1 MKKRFHQAGRGT
13 ALLLT
18 AALTLSGCA
27 GNTAETVN
35 ATATATTAAE
45 TPAESSAE
53 KEYSSTMTK
62 DKEESVY
69 VKADAS
75 GRTREIT
82 VETSLKVDPD
92 SDVIED
98 ISSLSDI
105 RNTKGDEEYTAQPDG
120 TILWENH
127 GEDIS
132 YKGTSESGLPLDVSI
147 SYFLDDKAI
156 TPEELAGKSGK
167 LRMRFDYENH
177 TETTVT
183 ADDKFVTLPIPFAA
197 VSTVILPSDTFSHI
211 EIEGGK
217 LITMDDQTLAVGY
230 ALPGIRDALH
240 LGDFEFTEDIDI
252 PEYVEITADVT
263 DFELAFTTT
272 IVTSGLF
279 SELDDDT
286 FDDTDDLSDSM
297 DELSDASEKLAD
309 GSDSLYEGIQ
319 SLEEYFDS
327 YLSGVSQLEEGAGT
341 LSQALSQLN
350 FGKSSLTSGSKALA
364 EGLGTLNQSLSQIQ
378 LPDALKGQSGTEESP
393 LAAAAASFAADAK
406 TLSTRFSDLQSAASG
421 LKSFAEEAKSY
432 ADQMENITSETETIL
447 SGQVISAASLNE
459 EAEKQASDALG
470 QALAASEIPEEQQ
483 TTLQQAFA
491 ENLKISLDDTLA
503 AAQEETLTQLTELK
517 AKLTELPAISVPE
530 SALDISEITEVL
542 TRMQG
547 TLSVLSAGADSLSA
561 LQELAPALAELQNG
575 ISAMSEAGSTLSS
588 GIDTLSTYLDQI
600 GTGADAL
607 SSGASALTTTG
618 SALAEGFSSLSD
630 GAKSFCEGVR
640 TFDEEGIKELTNL
653 AGDDLS
659 DLMRYIKSARL
670 ADQSYQSYAGL
681 SDGKTGSVRFI
692 IETDE
697 IKK

>member
-35 ATATATTAAE
+35 ATAAATTATE
-45 TPAESSAE
+45 TPTESSAE

-217 LITMDDQTLAVGY
+217 LITMDDQT
-230 ALPGIRDALH
+230 
-240 LGDFEFTEDIDI
+240 
-252 PEYVEITADVT
+252 
-263 DFELAFTTT
+263 FELAFTTT

-350 FGKSSLTSGSKALA
+350 SGKSGLTSGSKALA

-378 LPDALKGQSGTEESP
+378 LPDALKGQDNAEESP

-421 LKSFAEEAKSY
+421 LKSFAEEAKGY

-459 EAEKQASDALG
+459 EAEKQASNAFG

-547 TLSVLSAGADSLSA
+547 TLSVLSASADSLSA

-607 SSGASALTTTG
+607 SSGASALTTAG

-659 DLMRYIKSARL
+659 DLMRYIKAARL

>member
-183 ADDKFVTLPIPFAA
+183 ADDEFVTLPIPFAA

-211 EIEGGK
+211 EIEWWKADHDGRSDTGGW
-217 LITMDDQTLAVGY
+217 LC
-230 ALPGIRDALH
+230 
-240 LGDFEFTEDIDI
+240 
-252 PEYVEITADVT
+252 
-263 DFELAFTTT
+263 
-272 IVTSGLF
+272 
-279 SELDDDT
+279 
-286 FDDTDDLSDSM
+286 
-297 DELSDASEKLAD
+297 
-309 GSDSLYEGIQ
+309 
-319 SLEEYFDS
+319 
-327 YLSGVSQLEEGAGT
+327 
-341 LSQALSQLN
+341 
-350 FGKSSLTSGSKALA
+350 
-364 EGLGTLNQSLSQIQ
+364 
-378 LPDALKGQSGTEESP
+378 SP
-393 LAAAAASFAADAK
+393 RHPRCS
-406 TLSTRFSDLQSAASG
+406 
-421 LKSFAEEAKSY
+421 
-432 ADQMENITSETETIL
+432 
-447 SGQVISAASLNE
+447 
-459 EAEKQASDALG
+459 
-470 QALAASEIPEEQQ
+470 
-483 TTLQQAFA
+483 
-491 ENLKISLDDTLA
+491 
-503 AAQEETLTQLTELK
+503 
-517 AKLTELPAISVPE
+517 
-530 SALDISEITEVL
+530 
-542 TRMQG
+542 
-547 TLSVLSAGADSLSA
+547 
-561 LQELAPALAELQNG
+561 
-575 ISAMSEAGSTLSS
+575 SS
-588 GIDTLSTYLDQI
+588 G
-600 GTGADAL
+600 
-607 SSGASALTTTG
+607 
-618 SALAEGFSSLSD
+618 GF
-630 GAKSFCEGVR
+630 
-640 TFDEEGIKELTNL
+640 
-653 AGDDLS
+653 
-659 DLMRYIKSARL
+659 
-670 ADQSYQSYAGL
+670 
-681 SDGKTGSVRFI
+681 
-692 IETDE
+692 
-697 IKK
+697 

>member
-1 MKKRFHQAGRGT
+1 MKKRFHPAGRGT

-35 ATATATTAAE
+35 ATAAATTAAE

-82 VETSLKVDPD
+82 VETSLKADPD

-183 ADDKFVTLPIPFAA
+183 ADDEFVTLPIPFAA

-240 LGDFEFTEDIDI
+240 LGDFEFTEDLDI
-252 PEYVEITADVT
+252 PEYIEITADVT

-378 LPDALKGQSGTEESP
+378 LPDALRVRVALKNLRLQRLP
-393 LAAAAASFAADAK
+393 LP
-406 TLSTRFSDLQSAASG
+406 LPPTRRHCPHDSAICSR
-421 LKSFAEEAKSY
+421 
-432 ADQMENITSETETIL
+432 
-447 SGQVISAASLNE
+447 
-459 EAEKQASDALG
+459 
-470 QALAASEIPEEQQ
+470 P
-483 TTLQQAFA
+483 
-491 ENLKISLDDTLA
+491 
-503 AAQEETLTQLTELK
+503 
-517 AKLTELPAISVPE
+517 LP
-530 SALDISEITEVL
+530 
-542 TRMQG
+542 
-547 TLSVLSAGADSLSA
+547 
-561 LQELAPALAELQNG
+561 N
-575 ISAMSEAGSTLSS
+575 
-588 GIDTLSTYLDQI
+588 
-600 GTGADAL
+600 
-607 SSGASALTTTG
+607 
-618 SALAEGFSSLSD
+618 
-630 GAKSFCEGVR
+630 
-640 TFDEEGIKELTNL
+640 
-653 AGDDLS
+653 
-659 DLMRYIKSARL
+659 
-670 ADQSYQSYAGL
+670 
-681 SDGKTGSVRFI
+681 
-692 IETDE
+692 
-697 IKK
+697 

>member
-35 ATATATTAAE
+35 ATAAATTATE

-378 LPDALKGQSGTEESP
+378 LPDALKGQSGAEESP

-421 LKSFAEEAKSY
+421 LKSFAEEAKGY

-459 EAEKQASDALG
+459 EAEKQASDAFD

-491 ENLKISLDDTLA
+491 
-503 AAQEETLTQLTELK
+503 ETLTQLTELK

-547 TLSVLSAGADSLSA
+547 TLSVLSASADSLSA
-561 LQELAPALAELQNG
+561 LQELAPDLAELQNG

-659 DLMRYIKSARL
+659 DLMRYIKAARL